1 MRSLNLAT
9 VDLGSKLGVEK
20 VVNYLEKIGFPLAIA
35 PFPSVLLGA
44 IELTPIQLTS
54 LYTIF
59 VNAGYKLP
67 IKTIKSVRDQN
78 NYLVRQYPAELM
90 PSLSPQTAALIQYAL
105 IQVAR
110 NGTAKA
116 IANEFPGKKL
126 AGKTGTSDNFRDS
139 WFIGLSANY
148 LTTVW
153 IGHDNNSTT
162 GLSGSSGALQV
173 WLKIMKVLRVKPLR
187 STLARGVVYEKVN
200 LEQRSV
206 VPKFCESD
214 IVMPFAANSSPKT
227 SSSCVKN
234 LEGSERSQSTIS
246 RKIESRESKSIF
258 IDWFKGL
265 F

>member
-1 MRSLNLAT
+1 MALWEPSNYNDEIRRVTLIDGLVRSLNLAT

-20 VVNYLEKIGFPLAIA
+20 VVNYLKNWFPLAIA

-44 IELTPIQLTS
+44 IELTPLQLTS
-54 LYTIF
+54 LYTTF

-173 WLKIMKVLRVKPLR
+173 WLKIMKVLRVKPLSQHLHEELFTR
-187 STLARGVVYEKVN
+187 KLILN
-200 LEQRSV
+200 N
-206 VPKFCESD
+206 VPSYL
-214 IVMPFAANSSPKT
+214 NSA
-227 SSSCVKN
+227 
-234 LEGSERSQSTIS
+234 S
-246 RKIESRESKSIF
+246 RI
-258 IDWFKGL
+258 L
-265 F
+265 

>member
-1 MRSLNLAT
+1 
-9 VDLGSKLGVEK
+9 
-20 VVNYLEKIGFPLAIA
+20 
-35 PFPSVLLGA
+35 
-44 IELTPIQLTS
+44 
-54 LYTIF
+54 
-59 VNAGYKLP
+59 
-67 IKTIKSVRDQN
+67 
-78 NYLVRQYPAELM
+78 M

-246 RKIESRESKSIF
+246 RKIESRENKSIF
-258 IDWFKGL
+258 IDWFKDL